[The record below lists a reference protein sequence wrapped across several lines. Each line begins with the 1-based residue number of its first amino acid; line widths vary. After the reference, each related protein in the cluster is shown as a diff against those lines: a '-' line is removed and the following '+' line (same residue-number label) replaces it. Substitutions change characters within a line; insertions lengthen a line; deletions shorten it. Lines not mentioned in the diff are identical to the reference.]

1 MHHLYAAAAA
11 PLMCTFLFSTCLAP
25 ARFRCMVEKY
35 ALSAERMVGVYER
48 VAARECVA
56 DNDVNE
62 QYGQLVEV
70 KVQLGQLIQLT
81 TAEMHATM
89 VTYAERK
96 GEAHVDKLVQS
107 WAFARRLIRLLA
119 HCVASRRGVR

>member
-81 TAEMHATM
+81 TAEMHAAM

-96 GEAHVDKLVQS
+96 GEAHADKLVHS
-107 WAFARRLIRLLA
+107 GAAARRSIRLLA
-119 HCVASRRGVR
+119 AASKRQRVV